1 MNIGKMRRLRKIFSG
16 EGRAVIVAMDH
27 GAYFGIQ
34 PGLENPGPL
43 IEQVVEGGANAIMTT
58 VGIAQKYADALAPI
72 TMILRVD
79 GGATKLG
86 SKAWRGSL
94 INDAE
99 TALKLGA
106 DGVVVMGFPGS
117 ENEDR
122 NLQYVAALSKQC
134 VNWGLPLVGEM
145 LPRGFEGGDDAR
157 LPETIALAARV
168 GAEIGV
174 DIVKTQYTGTIESF
188 KTVIAS
194 CFVPVVVLGGPK
206 SQDDAGTL
214 RTVREA
220 VDAGA
225 RGVAMGRNIWGHKNV
240 KGMTQAVSAIVHR
253 NASVEEALALVNK

>member
-1 MNIGKMRRLRKIFSG
+1 MSIGKMRRLRKIFSA

-34 PGLENPGPL
+34 PGLENPLPL
-43 IEQVVEGGANAIMTT
+43 IEQAVEGGADAIMTT
-58 VGIAQKYADALAPI
+58 VGIAQKFAEPLMP
-72 TMILRVD
+72 TSLILRVD

-117 ENEDR
+117 ENEDK
-122 NLQYVAALSKQC
+122 NLSYLAALSKQC
-134 VNWGLPLVGEM
+134 VNWGLPLMGEM
-145 LPRGFEGGDDAR
+145 LPRGFEGGEDAR
-157 LPETIALAARV
+157 LPETLALAARV
-168 GAEIGV
+168 GAELGV
-174 DIVKTQYTGTIESF
+174 DIVKTQYTGSADSF
-188 KTVIAS
+188 KKVIEN

-220 VDAGA
+220 MDAGA
-225 RGVAMGRNIWGHKNV
+225 RGVAMGRNIWGHARV
-240 KGMTQAVSAIVHR
+240 KQMTQAVVAIVHR
-253 NASVEEALALVNK
+253 GASVDEAMEVLKS